1 MRWMQADM
9 SEKKRQLIIC
19 PTTEILERHPIL
31 TFTGIGLGKQAKRL
45 WSMFEIDGTTVPEC

>member
-1 MRWMQADM
+1 MQTGMR
-9 SEKKRQLIIC
+9 EKKRQLIIC
-19 PTTEILERHPIL
+19 PTTEILKRHPIL